1 VAEVRFGVTLETTRP
16 ELVPSLAV
24 RIEHLGFDSVWTGD
38 HIMFHNPRL
47 ESLTTLTYL
56 AAVTRRVRLGT
67 CVYLLAL
74 RHPTVVAKSVATLDI
89 LSRGRFVFGVGVGGE
104 FPKEFEACG
113 VPHAERGRRVDEG
126 IEVCRALWGKSP
138 ASFEGR
144 FVRFTDVAL
153 EPKPVQPGGPPIWI
167 GGRSDQALRRAARVG
182 DGWVSYV
189 VTAERYRASLE
200 KIEAWASEA
209 GRPLDLK
216 QGFEP
221 AHVAFT
227 VIDDDWERA
236 RATAARSLTKQ
247 YNQPFDELVKRYCV
261 LGPPARC
268 IETLEG
274 FVEAGAR
281 TFVLGFMAGADRAQ
295 EQIERFA
302 AEVLPHFRESGP
314 PQTTPSPLTGE
325 KGNSG

>member
-1 VAEVRFGVTLETTRP
+1 MAITREDVLHVAA
-16 ELVPSLAV
+16 LA
-24 RIEHLGFDSVWTGD
+24 
-38 HIMFHNPRL
+38 RL
-47 ESLTTLTYL
+47 EIPEGEVEGVREQLGAILEAVGKVSELDL
-56 AAVTRRVRLGT
+56 ADVEPTSHPLDLVNQWAEDEPRFQGKHYQLRDVT
-67 CVYLLAL
+67 
-74 RHPTVVAKSVATLDI
+74 
-89 LSRGRFVFGVGVGGE
+89 FF
-104 FPKEFEACG
+104 
-113 VPHAERGRRVDEG
+113 
-126 IEVCRALWGKSP
+126 
-138 ASFEGR
+138 
-144 FVRFTDVAL
+144 
-153 EPKPVQPGGPPIWI
+153 PKPVQKPHPPIWI

-302 AEVLPHFRESGP
+302 SEALPALR
-314 PQTTPSPLTGE
+314 
-325 KGNSG
+325 